1 MVKIPP
7 KKYIEIGIGN
17 TWLVRT
23 EVEYENGKEY
33 EEKWIKG
40 PIHFQS
46 AYIRIWFWKSVIIVD
61 SKEGIKTMKKSC
73 KKFKLIFGLV
83 SKQ

>member
-1 MVKIPP
+1 MGKVHPR
-7 KKYIEIGIGN
+7 KYIEIGIGN

-23 EVEYENGKEY
+23 EYEMENGDEY
-33 EEKWIKG
+33 EEKWITG
-40 PIHFQS
+40 PVYFHS
-46 AYIRIWFWKSVIIVD
+46 AYIRVWFWKSVIIFD
-61 SKEGIKTMKKSC
+61 SKEGLKTMRKNC